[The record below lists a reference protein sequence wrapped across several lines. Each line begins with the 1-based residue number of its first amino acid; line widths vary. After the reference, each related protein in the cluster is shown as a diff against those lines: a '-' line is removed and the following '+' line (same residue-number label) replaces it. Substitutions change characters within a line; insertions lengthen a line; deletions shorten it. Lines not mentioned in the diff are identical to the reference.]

1 MYNLNMP
8 FVDPEKNVA
17 LFGIKDG
24 EHIADFGA
32 GSGAYAFALSR
43 RVGPRGMIY
52 AVDIQKELLSKI
64 KNEGN
69 RLGLENIQVIWG
81 DVEKPGGTKLGDAS
95 LDGILLSNIL
105 YQVSDK
111 KAVMEEAKRVLKS
124 GGKVFLIEWSASH
137 GGLGPKP
144 EDVFPKEEAKK
155 LFGTAGFAREREIDA
170 GSYHYGLI
178 FSKI

>member
-1 MYNLNMP
+1 MS
-8 FVDPEKNVA
+8 FVNPEKNVL
-17 LFGIKDG
+17 LFGLKDG
-24 EHIADFGA
+24 AHIADFGA
-32 GSGAYAFALSR
+32 GSGAYVFALAR
-43 RVGPRGMIY
+43 HLGLRGMVY
-52 AVDIQKELLSKI
+52 AVDIQKDLLTKI

-95 LDGILLSNIL
+95 LDGVLLSSIL
-105 YQVSDK
+105 FQVSDK
-111 KAVMEEAKRVLKS
+111 DALLSEARRVLKN
-124 GGKVFLIEWSASH
+124 GGKVFLIEWSESY

-144 EDVFPKEEAKK
+144 EDVVSKDEAMK
-155 LFGTAGFAREREIDA
+155 LFGKAGLPFEREIEA

>member
-1 MYNLNMP
+1 MS
-8 FVDPEKNVA
+8 FVDPDKNVA

-52 AVDIQKELLSKI
+52 AVDVQKDLLTKI

-69 RLGLENIQVIWG
+69 QLGLENIQVIWG
-81 DVEKPGGTKLGDAS
+81 DVEKPGGTKLGDSS
-95 LDGILLSNIL
+95 LDGVLLSNIL
-105 YQVSDK
+105 YQVSGK
-111 KAVMEEAKRVLKS
+111 KAVLEEAKRVLKS
-124 GGKVFLIEWSASH
+124 GGKIFLIDWSGSY

-144 EDVFPKEEAKK
+144 EDVFPKENARK
-155 LFGTAGFAREREIDA
+155 LAGETGLAIEREVDA

>member
-1 MYNLNMP
+1 MS

-17 LFGIKDG
+17 LFGIKGG

-43 RVGPRGMIY
+43 CVGPRGMVY
-52 AVDIQKELLSKI
+52 AVDIQKELLTKI

-81 DVEKPGGTKLGDAS
+81 DVEKTGGTKLGDAS
-95 LDGILLSNIL
+95 LDGVLLSNIA

-111 KAVMEEAKRVLKS
+111 NELVNEAKRVLKND
-124 GGKVFLIEWSASH
+124 GKVFLIEWSGSH

-144 EDVFPKEEAKK
+144 ESVVDKNEITK
-155 LFGTAGFAREREIDA
+155 LFNKAGFAREREIDA